1 MRAHAPARE
10 LLGVLFELRQTVMA
24 AKKIGLPVVDM
35 ACRSGAG
42 LHFHAADWIDHD
54 EFTRCWRVLDVVKL
68 YPGSPDSSS

>member
-1 MRAHAPARE
+1 M
-10 LLGVLFELRQTVMA
+10 T

-54 EFTRCWRVLDVVKL
+54 ELRDAGECLMSLNFTGEPGLKQLKLSHDAVL
-68 YPGSPDSSS
+68 